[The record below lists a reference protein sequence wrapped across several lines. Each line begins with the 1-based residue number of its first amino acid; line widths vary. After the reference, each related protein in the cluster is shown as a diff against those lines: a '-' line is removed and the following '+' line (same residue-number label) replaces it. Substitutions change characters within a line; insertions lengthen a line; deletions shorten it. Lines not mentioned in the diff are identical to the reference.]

1 MLCIDLENGESMIDD
16 ERINERIQKE
26 IELDEKRENDE
37 KAAYEKKKEEIMND
51 ASERDK
57 ALFQNAMQSIQNDI
71 NSFDAEMNK
80 GEEEEGEA
88 ENQAAGEYAIHEGE
102 NANSKNNQFVA
113 KVLENANMTQEEKE
127 RLLRNQEANLE
138 QIKSI
143 LDKDKQQQE

>member
-1 MLCIDLENGESMIDD
+1 MIDD

-37 KAAYEKKKEEIMND
+37 KAAYEKKKEEIMHD

-57 ALFQNAMQSIQNDI
+57 ALFENAMQSIQNDI